1 MPVEVSQILDAG
13 VLRHRF
19 QLLLV
24 GFGLIPARQNQLGS
38 SLVGGLDQVGDAALV
53 GQAAGAADGS
63 VLLVGEVQLLRDF
76 LEHDSVGDDDHPL
89 CPALKNVDPVFETRK
104 EHRVQIFDHM
114 GLIGL
119 IGPGDEPAQRG
130 GNPALFHNLGRVVLV
145 AVKDNPLAPS
155 GQFQS
160 VWQQLGVVELI
171 DVRVHL
177 QRLLVD
183 GLGAEEH
190 PLQARG
196 GVHRHLDD
204 PHALFGG
211 FPHRLRVLGLDHK
224 CGVVA
229 RPCQRGALLMEDAGI
244 IWRMGAGDMT
254 NLHPFS
260 LLSFDCFFSEG
271 GMPPPPGEFCKA
283 GGPCIHLLGAP
294 PQTPAY
300 FLAKRK

>member
-1 MPVEVSQILDAG
+1 
-13 VLRHRF
+13 
-19 QLLLV
+19 
-24 GFGLIPARQNQLGS
+24 
-38 SLVGGLDQVGDAALV
+38 
-53 GQAAGAADGS
+53 
-63 VLLVGEVQLLRDF
+63 
-76 LEHDSVGDDDHPL
+76 
-89 CPALKNVDPVFETRK
+89 
-104 EHRVQIFDHM
+104 M

-119 IGPGDEPAQRG
+119 IGPGDEPAQRD
-130 GNPALFHNLGRVVLV
+130 GNPALFHDLSRVVLV

-190 PLQARG
+190 ARQARG

-204 PHALFGG
+204 LHSLFGG
-211 FPHRLRVLGLDHK
+211 FPHRLRVLGLNHK
-224 CGVVA
+224 GGVVA

-254 NLHPFS
+254 NLHPFFS
-260 LLSFDCFFSEG
+260 LLSFDCFFTEG
-271 GMPPPPGEFCKA
+271 GASPSWGILQGRWPLHPPFGRSAPNPGLLSCEKKVGKDSPKPAVLDSLVREDRPYRAALRLHTGSSQPLIQTDLPLWA
-283 GGPCIHLLGAP
+283 GGVNWSCFLPAPYRGYTFSCQSVARQVRCSRGCLRGLLTATNTARAQGRGIKGGLAP
-294 PQTPAY
+294 FAGGQD
-300 FLAKRK
+300 FFEV

>member
-1 MPVEVSQILDAG
+1 
-13 VLRHRF
+13 
-19 QLLLV
+19 
-24 GFGLIPARQNQLGS
+24 
-38 SLVGGLDQVGDAALV
+38 
-53 GQAAGAADGS
+53 
-63 VLLVGEVQLLRDF
+63 
-76 LEHDSVGDDDHPL
+76 
-89 CPALKNVDPVFETRK
+89 
-104 EHRVQIFDHM
+104 M

-155 GQFQS
+155 GQFQAIG
-160 VWQQLGVVELI
+160 QQLGIVKLI

-177 QRLLVD
+177 QRLLID

-224 CGVVA
+224 GGVVT

-254 NLHPFS
+254 NLHPFFS

-271 GMPPPPGEFCKA
+271 GCLP
-283 GGPCIHLLGAP
+283 LLGNFARPVAP
-294 PQTPAY
+294 ASTFWALRPKPRVTFLRKESHQRFARNLLVPGPPAQGGDPPWIPPTSALVVLVAVNKTLKY
-300 FLAKRK
+300 PREQYTCRATD